1 MRNARQ
7 TYILTGPDGRK
18 YKVDNLG
25 EFAEANN
32 LTAKVLYSNAARG
45 SKDSKHHE
53 WKIRYYRNRL
63 STGDYLISEYTKPQR
78 KDETKRRA
86 CLKCRRNF
94 LSSWNGN
101 RLCRNC
107 YEWAARQSC
116 TLI

>member
-32 LTAKVLYSNAARG
+32 LTAKVLYSNAAHG

-63 STGDYLISEYTKPQR
+63 STGDYLISEYTKPKQ
-78 KDETKRRA
+78 KDETKRRT
-86 CLKCRRNF
+86 CLKCRCNF
-94 LSSWNGN
+94 LSQWPGN
-101 RLCRNC
+101 RLCYKC
-107 YEWAARQSC
+107 HEWADHNSSAMA
-116 TLI
+116 